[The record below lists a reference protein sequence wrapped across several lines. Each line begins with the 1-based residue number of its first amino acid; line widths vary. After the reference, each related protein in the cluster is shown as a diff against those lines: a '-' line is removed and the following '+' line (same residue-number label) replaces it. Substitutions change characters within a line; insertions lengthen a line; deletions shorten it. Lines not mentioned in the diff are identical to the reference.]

1 MSRASSLQ
9 TMSLNKVYLHVYD
22 LQPEQNEVLYQVGLG
37 MYHSG
42 VTVGGNE
49 WTFAG
54 GGGVFSH
61 PPKEANGA
69 RFREAID
76 YGNYAGTSRDLDRVL
91 DELREQF
98 KGESYHL
105 LTMNCNSF
113 AEALLQR
120 LVGKSL
126 PGYVN
131 RMAYLGSFF
140 SCLLPPQ
147 LANDAPVNAIGASA
161 GGRGATAKIT
171 ANPFAG
177 AGRKLVPAAIA
188 AAPSSSTTSED
199 QAERKEKMRAAALN
213 RLQQQSS

>member
-1 MSRASSLQ
+1 
-9 TMSLNKVYLHVYD
+9 MSLNKIYLHVYD
-22 LQPEQNEVLYQVGLG
+22 LQPEQNELLYQVGLG

-49 WTFAG
+49 YTFAG
-54 GGGVFSH
+54 GGGVYSH
-61 PPKEANGA
+61 PPKEASGA
-69 RFREAID
+69 RFREAVD

-91 DELREQF
+91 DELREHF
-98 KGESYHL
+98 KGENYHL

-113 AEALLQR
+113 SEALLQR

-147 LANDAPVNAIGASA
+147 LANEAPVNAASGGGSA
-161 GGRGATAKIT
+161 GGRGAPARIT

-177 AGRKLVPAAIA
+177 AGRKLLPAAPASA
-188 AAPSSSTTSED
+188 AASSHNEAAD
-199 QAERKEKMRAAALN
+199 QQERKEKMRAAALS
-213 RLQQQSS
+213 RLQQQPNPSS